1 MPEKDQKEFTFM
13 NEQLKKKPFYRKRW
27 FQKGLSAGALALIF
41 GTTAGFTFSVVQP
54 WAEKQFGRPDEPS
67 QIIVVQDDAETEQ
80 MTEGEQEEKQ
90 GDSSQ
95 TVVQKKELDIPD
107 YKMLYEKMSEVAKSV
122 LPAMVTVT
130 GETSNLGWF
139 DEVIENHVQAS
150 GLVIARNEQ
159 EYFILT
165 GCHAVDSAERIV
177 VTFSDGT
184 VADATLQKRDRVT
197 GLAVVKVAKAELGT
211 DAPEIVPAEL
221 YTSKTADR
229 GEPVIALGTPVANNS
244 SMAVGMVTS
253 VVDTPVVDAQYRVLN
268 TDILGGDQGSGVLID
283 LDGRIVGIIAQNF
296 QVDSRHITLAALA
309 PADIQILVTN
319 LANGR
324 EWSYLGITGKDIDDT
339 ISQESDMPRGIYVRS
354 VAADSPAMYAGI
366 YEADIITK
374 INGDKIRNIEDYE
387 KEIRGHSPDE
397 VIRVGIKRAT
407 MEGYVDMELSVQLGH
422 G

>member
-67 QIIVVQDDAETEQ
+67 QIIVVRDDTETEL
-80 MTEGEQEEKQ
+80 MTEGEQQEKQ
-90 GDSSQ
+90 GSSTR

-130 GETSNLGWF
+130 GETSNLDWF

-150 GLVIARNEQ
+150 GLVIAKSEQ

-165 GCHAVDSAERIV
+165 GSHAVESAERIV
-177 VTFSDGT
+177 VTFSDGS
-184 VADATLQKRDRVT
+184 VADASLQKRDRVT
-197 GLAVVKVAKAELGT
+197 GLAVVKVAKEGLGNM
-211 DAPEIVPAEL
+211 PEIVPAEL

-229 GEPVIALGTPVANNS
+229 GEPVISLGTPVANNS
-244 SMAVGMVTS
+244 SMSFGMITS
-253 VVDTPVVDAQYRVLN
+253 VVDTPVVDAQYRILH
-268 TDILGGDQGSGVLID
+268 TDILGIEQASGVLID
-283 LDGRIVGIIAQNF
+283 LDGRVVGIIAQNF
-296 QVDSRHITLAALA
+296 QADIGQITMSALA
-309 PADIQILVTN
+309 PADIQILVGN
-319 LANGR
+319 LANNR
-324 EWSYLGITGKDIDDT
+324 EWSYLGITGKDIDGT
-339 ISQESDMPRGIYVRS
+339 SSQEYDMPRGIYVRS
-354 VAADSPAMYAGI
+354 VASESPAMYAGI
-366 YEADIITK
+366 YETDIITR
-374 INGDKIRNIEDYE
+374 INGEEIRNIEDYE